1 MVKNGNQFKRVIRLL
16 LSLRKNALTNNGTQK
31 IPGQKVKKAGG
42 IESVIRKF
50 KVIYEYFRHPDTS
63 VVKKCLVGAALL
75 YFLLPADAVVDGIPV
90 LGYVDD
96 VTAALFVW
104 NLLSKELDKFEKLK
118 TCNHLNHESKQTE
131 GGENL

>member
-1 MVKNGNQFKRVIRLL
+1 VKNGNQFKRVIRLL
-16 LSLRKNALTNNGTQK
+16 LSLRKKALTKNGTQK
-31 IPGQKVKKAGG
+31 ILGSFNQKVKKAGG

-50 KVIYEYFRHPDTS
+50 KVMYEYFRHPETS
-63 VVKKCLVGAALL
+63 AVKKSLVGAALL
-75 YFLLPADAVVDGIPV
+75 YFLLPADVVVDWIPV

-118 TCNHLNHESKQTE
+118 TWNQAC
-131 GGENL
+131 